1 MRRFFERRRVASH
14 LIRFRGSDGGTKNLP
29 SPSCFMQLA
38 NAWKHAERERELLSY
53 SNVIIVGSFFCS
65 SIVNFGRY
73 SATDFALEKQG
84 GK

>member
-1 MRRFFERRRVASH
+1 
-14 LIRFRGSDGGTKNLP
+14 
-29 SPSCFMQLA
+29 MQLA
-38 NAWKHAERERELLSY
+38 NAWKHAERERERERERELLSY

-65 SIVNFGRY
+65 SVVNFGRS